1 MVPGRGDRK
10 PQLAFCVGET
20 SGQMWRPDT
29 AIFTRAN
36 RQRFYF
42 RFTVHCENSLD
53 GAFDSETGDAQ
64 ERLLSSGNNGGV
76 KNIFPILQLSTL
88 SSCVNRII
96 SAAATAYP
104 VVAVRL
110 LLLNA
115 NMRGIVLRSGL
126 TQLTGENRHRALT
139 AAN

>member
-29 AIFTRAN
+29 AIFTPAN

-76 KNIFPILQLSTL
+76 KNIVPILQLSTL
-88 SSCVNRII
+88 SSCVEQDHFRCGYGI
-96 SAAATAYP
+96 S
-104 VVAVRL
+104 R
-110 LLLNA
+110 
-115 NMRGIVLRSGL
+115 RGRPLASAKRQHAWNCTPLWVNPINWRKQTSCFD
-126 TQLTGENRHRALT
+126 RC
-139 AAN
+139 